1 MRREIA
7 ILAAATTSAII
18 LSFIVPLGLLVQT
31 MARDRALA
39 AEDQEARNVAILV
52 SGLSNDRRL
61 ATLVKE
67 VDDHGPA
74 VTTALLPDGQ
84 MLGTPV
90 PGLQKDPEV
99 IRAQTGEAFTVVDS
113 QGARIYIPVVAP
125 GGNAVVRASMPPQQ
139 LDIGVKQ
146 AWLIIG
152 LLGVAMFA
160 VALWAALVVARRISR
175 PVTDLAGV
183 AHRLRE
189 GELTARAEPDGPA
202 ETLELG
208 EALNRLAD
216 RITELLEA
224 ERATVGDLSHRLRTP
239 VTALRLDVEAVE
251 QPEVAERLHE
261 HIVTLQRSIDAIV
274 REARRPVLTSMPA
287 ECDLAAVARE
297 RVEFWTPLAEDQD
310 RPFTADVT
318 TEVVPVGLT
327 DSDAQDLLDVLIDN
341 VFAHTPEGTPFALSL
356 TTDLGNVF
364 LVVSDNGPGF
374 SHEPSGPRRVGTTG
388 LGLDIVER
396 TVTGLGGEAGITAPP
411 GGGTTVRIRLPR
423 RG

>member
-310 RPFTADVT
+310 RPFTTDVT

-374 SHEPSGPRRVGTTG
+374 SHEPSEPRRVGTTG